1 MKFKTL
7 QQIRASL
14 AEDLKAAE
22 KSLEITSSA
31 LKKADPDGKLTSGAL
46 VEVRKKAFDRVCNL
60 RNALNDFDSQEW

>member
-14 AEDLKAAE
+14 AEDLKVAE

-31 LKKADPDGKLTSGAL
+31 LKKADPDGRLTSGAL
-46 VEVRKKAFDRVCNL
+46 VDVRRKALDRVCNL
-60 RNALNDFDSQEW
+60 RNALDDFDAQEW

>member
-31 LKKADPDGKLTSGAL
+31 LKKADPDGRLTSGAL
-46 VEVRKKAFDRVCNL
+46 VDVRRKALDRVCNL